1 MRASRTDAGTGFAV
15 ASVTLARN
23 VDHDRY
29 FRTDHLMA
37 GLKGHSVRGG
47 AVTLAAQGVKFVVQ
61 IVQTVVLA
69 RLLMPQDFGLVAMA
83 IVITGF
89 VGLFKDLGLSMATVQ
104 QQTVTHAQMSALF
117 WINVAV
123 GALLAG
129 VTAALAPAIGWFYGR
144 PEVGTI
150 ALALAPTLLLGGL
163 TVQHQA
169 LLSRQMKFTA
179 LAVIDIA
186 VAVVG
191 VAVGAVL
198 AYHGFGYWALVA
210 LTTATALANAVAVW
224 VACGWRP
231 ALPARGA
238 GVRQMLAFGGNL
250 TGFNIVNYFARNTD
264 AMLLGKFW
272 GAGWLGLY
280 SRAYQ
285 LLLLPLSQVNVP
297 LTRVAIPALSRL
309 QDDPARYRRA
319 YLSILEQMSL
329 VVVPGVALLIA
340 TCDWVLGLALG
351 PQWGAAVPIFAWLG
365 LTALTQPL
373 TNSTGWLFIS
383 QGRTREM
390 FQWGIIGSALTIVLF
405 AAGIPWGAVGVA
417 RAYALGIVFVV
428 TPLLFWFIGR
438 SGPVRT
444 IDFYRVAALPLL
456 AAGAVVGVVRLFR
469 YVTHVHEPWTGIA
482 LSSVLAAATTVAVY
496 GSFAPGRR
504 ILMTLWSWLPMNRN
518 ARTAVTPPAAVNV
531 EGI

>member
-1 MRASRTDAGTGFAV
+1 V
-15 ASVTLARN
+15 AHVTLSRN
-23 VDHDRY
+23 VDHDRF

-47 AVTLAAQGVKFVVQ
+47 AVTLAAQAVKFVVQ
-61 IVQTVVLA
+61 ILQTVVLA
-69 RLLMPQDFGLVAMA
+69 RLLMPEDFGLVAMA
-83 IVITGF
+83 GVITGF

-104 QQTVTHAQMSALF
+104 QANVNHAQMSTLF

-123 GALLAG
+123 GVLLAG
-129 VTAALAPAIGWFYGR
+129 ITAALAPAIGWFYGQ
-144 PEVGTI
+144 PKVGTI
-150 ALALAPTLLLGGL
+150 ALALAPTLVLGGL

-169 LLSRQMKFTA
+169 LLSRQMRFTA
-179 LAVIDIA
+179 LAVIDIV
-186 VAVVG
+186 VAVVA
-191 VAVGAVL
+191 VAVGAIV
-198 AYHGFGYWALVA
+198 AYYGGGFWALVA
-210 LTTATALANAVAVW
+210 LTTATALVNAIAVW

-231 ALPARGA
+231 GLPVRGA

-250 TGFNIVNYFARNTD
+250 TGFGIVNYFARNTD
-264 AMLLGKFW
+264 GLLLGKFW
-272 GAGWLGLY
+272 GAWQLGLY
-280 SRAYQ
+280 NRAYQ
-285 LLLLPLSQVNVP
+285 LLLLPLSQVNAP

-309 QDDPARYRRA
+309 QDDPPRYRRA

-390 FQWGIIGSALTIVLF
+390 FQWGLIGSALTVVLV
-405 AAGIPWGAVGVA
+405 AAGIKWGPVGVA
-417 RAYALGIVFVV
+417 RTYALGIVFVV

-444 IDFYRVAALPLL
+444 FDFYRVAALPLL
-456 AAGAVVGVVRLFR
+456 AAGAVVGVVWLFR
-469 YVTHVHEPWTGIA
+469 YVTHVNEPWSGIT
-482 LSSVLAAATTVAVY
+482 LSFVLAATTTIAVY
-496 GSFAPGRR
+496 GSFASGRR
-504 ILMTLWSWLPMNRN
+504 ILTTLWNWLPLNR
-518 ARTAVTPPAAVNV
+518 AGRGVAPPPAAIKV